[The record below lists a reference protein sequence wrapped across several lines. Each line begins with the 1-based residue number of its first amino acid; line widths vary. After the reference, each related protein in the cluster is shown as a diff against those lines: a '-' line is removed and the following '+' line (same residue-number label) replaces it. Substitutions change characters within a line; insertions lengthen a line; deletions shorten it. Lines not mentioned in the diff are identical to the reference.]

1 MLERIKRKVKNFH
14 ADTNGS
20 EAIEMVSTTAML
32 ICFIMIALMFLTYV
46 MELNLVNTATKK
58 VVRQIEVTG
67 IAQNSR
73 MTSTFNSMLGANAQ
87 LTNRN
92 VSISNVTYHSS
103 GAGHIQL
110 KDTFRVT
117 GTCVYNV
124 KLINPGNF
132 EGYTIRMPIKTTV
145 SGISEVYWRS

>member
-1 MLERIKRKVKNFH
+1 
-14 ADTNGS
+14 
-20 EAIEMVSTTAML
+20 
-32 ICFIMIALMFLTYV
+32 MIALMFLTYV

-67 IAQNSR
+67 IAQSSR
-73 MTSTFNSMLGANAQ
+73 MSSTFNNMLGTNTQ
-87 LTNRN
+87 LTNRD
-92 VSISNVTYHSS
+92 VKISNVSYHAS

-124 KLINPGNF
+124 KLINPGSF
-132 EGYTIRMPIKTTV
+132 DGYTIRMPIKTTV
-145 SGISEVYWRS
+145 SGISEVYWKS